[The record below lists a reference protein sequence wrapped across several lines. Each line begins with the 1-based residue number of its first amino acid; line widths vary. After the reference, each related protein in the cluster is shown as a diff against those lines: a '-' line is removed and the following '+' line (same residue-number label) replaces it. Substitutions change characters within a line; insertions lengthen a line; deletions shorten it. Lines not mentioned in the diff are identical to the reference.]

1 MPSLTGNVNV
11 AIHLTSTII
20 GEVTISTNS
29 STATPTTSTDHAA
42 AISIPAIVGGTAAG
56 IALAV
61 AVVVGWKWWS
71 LIVRQPNKKCRS
83 RRVCMRHDRAT
94 PNKPNEE
101 GCGPSSNSDG
111 TIGCSDRKKTLAD
124 SSPNTIGTTS
134 SHTTPVQHSLSMAAP
149 LPAPPIKP
157 PRNPA
162 RALRRPSG
170 QFKESFTRG
179 SRTSPARASN
189 RLSYKSTISTAS
201 MYSTQTDEEQQLR
214 VPAAVITAALGG
226 TRHLSRH
233 CHSSGPYTI
242 GEEQTELV
250 VPSSSLRD
258 SAYIDANITQLHR
271 VSNISDGSLCLQQG
285 AQTTDSIGVAY
296 GGEESDEP

>member
-1 MPSLTGNVNV
+1 MPPLTGNVNV
-11 AIHLTSTII
+11 AIHITSSII

-29 STATPTTSTDHAA
+29 STATATTSTEHAVP
-42 AISIPAIVGGTAAG
+42 ISIPAAVGGTAAG

-61 AVVVGWKWWS
+61 AVVVGWRWWS
-71 LIVRQPNKKCRS
+71 SIVRQANKKCRS
-83 RRVCMRHDRAT
+83 PRQNVLRRHDRAT

-101 GCGPSSNSDG
+101 GCGPSSSTDG
-111 TIGCSDRKKTLAD
+111 TGCSYGKKSFSD

-134 SHTTPVQHSLSMAAP
+134 SHTTPVQPSSSMAAL

-170 QFKESFTRG
+170 QLKESLARG
-179 SRTSPARASN
+179 SRSSFARSSN

-226 TRHLSRH
+226 PRHLSRFG
-233 CHSSGPYTI
+233 HSSEPYTI

-258 SAYIDANITQLHR
+258 SAHITQLHR
-271 VSNISDGSLCLQQG
+271 VSNISAGSLCLQQG
-285 AQTTDSIGVAY
+285 ELTADSIGVAY
-296 GGEESDEP
+296 GGEEP